1 MILITEYFLNVF
13 FMDPHKPEFSDLTS
27 ILGAY
32 LLIVELANHKKAGFA
47 SVLLLSVPAWLKCS
61 FMGGD
66 IPRRH
71 VSYRHFWNDIHWEPW
86 KAVKAFLSCQLLIY
100 LSVVHLRKREAMDRA
115 LPDRKL

>member
-47 SVLLLSVPAWLKCS
+47 SVLLLSVPA
-61 FMGGD
+61 
-66 IPRRH
+66 
-71 VSYRHFWNDIHWEPW
+71 
-86 KAVKAFLSCQLLIY
+86 
-100 LSVVHLRKREAMDRA
+100 
-115 LPDRKL
+115 